1 MKLGVIA
8 GPAAQSNPDEE
19 RDLVGVVDLGD
30 RVDAGEETGRSH
42 QGERPDAAE
51 ERTGAQAD
59 RRFLAVDRYMA
70 ESRIDGE
77 LLDQWSDPAV
87 RQARH
92 QRDAALCRRI
102 GNMDRNGAA
111 IGHELRLDS
120 LKSKSDIGQ

>member
-8 GPAAQSNPDEE
+8 GPATQSNPDEE
-19 RDLVGVVDLGD
+19 RDLVSIVDLGD
-30 RVDAGEETGRSH
+30 GIDAGEESGRSH

-51 ERTGAQAD
+51 ERSGAQAD
-59 RRFLAVDRYMA
+59 RRFLTVDRHLA

-77 LLDQWSDPAV
+77 LRDQRSDPAV

-92 QRDAALCRRI
+92 QRDAALRCRI
-102 GNMDRNGAA
+102 GNMGRNGAA

-120 LKSKSDIGQ
+120 LKSKSDIAQ